1 MVDLTEKLYYSD
13 GHLSRFTARVTSC
26 EKEDGTWAVKL
37 DRSAFFPGGGGQEAD
52 EGVLSD
58 MKLLGLR
65 EEGEDIV
72 HLTPAPLEPGALV
85 EGRID
90 WPLRFSRMQ
99 GHSGEHILSGTVHRL
114 FGYDNVGFH
123 MGEEA
128 ITIDFSGEL
137 SREDLSRAELE
148 ANRAIW
154 RDVPVRTLLPT
165 PGELAAM
172 DYRSK
177 KELTGQVRIVE
188 IEGVDLCACCA
199 PHVSHSGEVGLLKI
213 IDSMRHRGGTRLTLL
228 CGEAALLDYE
238 ALHENNAAV
247 SAALSAN
254 VRGGGALP
262 ARLGQGIELR
272 HVSFGYEPGCEVLH
286 DITASFRPGECCA
299 VVGASGSGKS
309 TLLRLLMASHADYSG
324 EIRLGECELREIKSE
339 SLYDLVSVI
348 EQDVF
353 VFNASIRDNI
363 TMFSPFPEAEVERAI
378 ELSGLSALVAE
389 RGGDYLCGENG
400 SGLSGG
406 EGQRVS
412 IARSLLRPPRYC
424 WWTRPPPRSTPRRR
438 IRSRTPY
445 SPSGA

>member
-1 MVDLTEKLYYSD
+1 MTEKLYYSD

-26 EKEDGTWAVKL
+26 EKEDGAWAVKL

-247 SAALSAN
+247 SAALSAKRLETGGAIARVMADQEERRAELTKLKRELLQLKAAALRPTEGSICIFESDIDMITLRELVN
-254 VRGGGALP
+254 AGSELAGKVCAGFAGTDGDYKYIIGSRTVPLRARAKEINTAIDGRGGGSDAMIQGTSR
-262 ARLGQGIELR
+262 ARREEIER
-272 HVSFGYEPGCEVLH
+272 Y
-286 DITASFRPGECCA
+286 
-299 VVGASGSGKS
+299 
-309 TLLRLLMASHADYSG
+309 
-324 EIRLGECELREIKSE
+324 
-339 SLYDLVSVI
+339 
-348 EQDVF
+348 
-353 VFNASIRDNI
+353 FNA
-363 TMFSPFPEAEVERAI
+363 
-378 ELSGLSALVAE
+378 LK
-389 RGGDYLCGENG
+389 
-400 SGLSGG
+400 
-406 EGQRVS
+406 
-412 IARSLLRPPRYC
+412 
-424 WWTRPPPRSTPRRR
+424 
-438 IRSRTPY
+438 
-445 SPSGA
+445 

>member
-26 EKEDGTWAVKL
+26 EKEDGVWAVKL

-85 EGRID
+85 ECRID

-247 SAALSAN
+247 SAALSAKRLETGGAIARVMAEQEERRAEFTKLKRELLQLKAAALRPTEGSICIFESDIDMITLRELVN
-254 VRGGGALP
+254 AGSELAGKVCAGFAGTDGDYKYIIGSRTVPLRARTKEINAAIDGRGGGSDAMIQGTSR
-262 ARLGQGIELR
+262 ARREEIER
-272 HVSFGYEPGCEVLH
+272 Y
-286 DITASFRPGECCA
+286 
-299 VVGASGSGKS
+299 
-309 TLLRLLMASHADYSG
+309 
-324 EIRLGECELREIKSE
+324 
-339 SLYDLVSVI
+339 
-348 EQDVF
+348 
-353 VFNASIRDNI
+353 FNA
-363 TMFSPFPEAEVERAI
+363 
-378 ELSGLSALVAE
+378 LK
-389 RGGDYLCGENG
+389 
-400 SGLSGG
+400 
-406 EGQRVS
+406 
-412 IARSLLRPPRYC
+412 
-424 WWTRPPPRSTPRRR
+424 
-438 IRSRTPY
+438 
-445 SPSGA
+445 

>member
-1 MVDLTEKLYYSD
+1 MTEKLYYSD
-13 GHLSRFTARVTSC
+13 GHLCRFTARVTSC
-26 EKEDGTWAVKL
+26 EKEDGAWAVKL

-247 SAALSAN
+247 SAALSAKRLETGGAIARVMAEQEERRAELTKLKRELLQLKAAALRPTEGSICIFESDIDMITLRELVN
-254 VRGGGALP
+254 AGSELAGKVCAGFAGTDGDYKYIIGSRTVPLRASAKEINAAIDGRGGGSDAMIQGTSR
-262 ARLGQGIELR
+262 ARREDIER
-272 HVSFGYEPGCEVLH
+272 Y
-286 DITASFRPGECCA
+286 
-299 VVGASGSGKS
+299 
-309 TLLRLLMASHADYSG
+309 
-324 EIRLGECELREIKSE
+324 
-339 SLYDLVSVI
+339 
-348 EQDVF
+348 
-353 VFNASIRDNI
+353 FNA
-363 TMFSPFPEAEVERAI
+363 
-378 ELSGLSALVAE
+378 LK
-389 RGGDYLCGENG
+389 
-400 SGLSGG
+400 
-406 EGQRVS
+406 
-412 IARSLLRPPRYC
+412 
-424 WWTRPPPRSTPRRR
+424 
-438 IRSRTPY
+438 
-445 SPSGA
+445 

>member
-1 MVDLTEKLYYSD
+1 MTEKLYYSD

-37 DRSAFFPGGGGQEAD
+37 DRSAFFPGGGGQGAD

-247 SAALSAN
+247 SAALSAKRLETGGAIARVMAEQEERRAELTKLKRELLQLKAAALRPTEGSICIFESDIDMITLRELVN
-254 VRGGGALP
+254 AGSELAGKVCAGFAGTDGDYKYIIGSRTVPLRARAKEINAAIDGRGGGSDAMIQGTSR
-262 ARLGQGIELR
+262 ARREDIER
-272 HVSFGYEPGCEVLH
+272 Y
-286 DITASFRPGECCA
+286 
-299 VVGASGSGKS
+299 
-309 TLLRLLMASHADYSG
+309 
-324 EIRLGECELREIKSE
+324 
-339 SLYDLVSVI
+339 
-348 EQDVF
+348 
-353 VFNASIRDNI
+353 FNA
-363 TMFSPFPEAEVERAI
+363 
-378 ELSGLSALVAE
+378 LK
-389 RGGDYLCGENG
+389 
-400 SGLSGG
+400 
-406 EGQRVS
+406 
-412 IARSLLRPPRYC
+412 
-424 WWTRPPPRSTPRRR
+424 
-438 IRSRTPY
+438 
-445 SPSGA
+445 

>member
-26 EKEDGTWAVKL
+26 EKEDGAWAVKL
-37 DRSAFFPGGGGQEAD
+37 DRSAFFPGGGGQGAD

-177 KELTGQVRIVE
+177 KELTGQVRIVK

-247 SAALSAN
+247 SAALSAKRLETGGAIARVMAEQEERRAELTKLKRELLQLKAAALRPTEGSICIFESDIDMITLRELVN
-254 VRGGGALP
+254 AGSELAGKVCAGFAGTDGDYKYIIGSRTVPLRARAKEINAAIDGRGGGSDAMIQGTSR
-262 ARLGQGIELR
+262 ARREDIER
-272 HVSFGYEPGCEVLH
+272 Y
-286 DITASFRPGECCA
+286 
-299 VVGASGSGKS
+299 
-309 TLLRLLMASHADYSG
+309 
-324 EIRLGECELREIKSE
+324 
-339 SLYDLVSVI
+339 
-348 EQDVF
+348 
-353 VFNASIRDNI
+353 FNA
-363 TMFSPFPEAEVERAI
+363 
-378 ELSGLSALVAE
+378 LK
-389 RGGDYLCGENG
+389 
-400 SGLSGG
+400 
-406 EGQRVS
+406 
-412 IARSLLRPPRYC
+412 
-424 WWTRPPPRSTPRRR
+424 
-438 IRSRTPY
+438 
-445 SPSGA
+445 

>member
-1 MVDLTEKLYYSD
+1 MTEKLYYSD

-26 EKEDGTWAVKL
+26 EKEDGVWAVKL

-154 RDVPVRTLLPT
+154 RDVPVRTLLST

-247 SAALSAN
+247 SAALSAKRLETGGAIARVMAEQEERRAELTKLKRELLQLKAAALRPTEGSICIFESDIDMITLRELVN
-254 VRGGGALP
+254 AGSELAGQVCAGFAGTDGDYKYIIGSRTVPLRDRAKEINAAIDGRGGGSDAMIQGTSR
-262 ARLGQGIELR
+262 ARREDIER
-272 HVSFGYEPGCEVLH
+272 Y
-286 DITASFRPGECCA
+286 
-299 VVGASGSGKS
+299 
-309 TLLRLLMASHADYSG
+309 
-324 EIRLGECELREIKSE
+324 
-339 SLYDLVSVI
+339 
-348 EQDVF
+348 
-353 VFNASIRDNI
+353 FNA
-363 TMFSPFPEAEVERAI
+363 
-378 ELSGLSALVAE
+378 LK
-389 RGGDYLCGENG
+389 
-400 SGLSGG
+400 
-406 EGQRVS
+406 
-412 IARSLLRPPRYC
+412 
-424 WWTRPPPRSTPRRR
+424 
-438 IRSRTPY
+438 
-445 SPSGA
+445 

>member
-247 SAALSAN
+247 SAALSAKRLETGGAIARVMAEQEERRAELTKLKRELLQLKAAALRPTEGSICIFESDIDMITLRELVN
-254 VRGGGALP
+254 AGSELAGKVCAGFAGTDGDYKYIIGSRSVPLRARAKEINAAIDGRGGGSDAMIQGTSR
-262 ARLGQGIELR
+262 ARREDIER
-272 HVSFGYEPGCEVLH
+272 Y
-286 DITASFRPGECCA
+286 
-299 VVGASGSGKS
+299 
-309 TLLRLLMASHADYSG
+309 
-324 EIRLGECELREIKSE
+324 
-339 SLYDLVSVI
+339 
-348 EQDVF
+348 
-353 VFNASIRDNI
+353 FNA
-363 TMFSPFPEAEVERAI
+363 
-378 ELSGLSALVAE
+378 LK
-389 RGGDYLCGENG
+389 
-400 SGLSGG
+400 
-406 EGQRVS
+406 
-412 IARSLLRPPRYC
+412 
-424 WWTRPPPRSTPRRR
+424 
-438 IRSRTPY
+438 
-445 SPSGA
+445 

>member
-1 MVDLTEKLYYSD
+1 MTEKLYYSD

-247 SAALSAN
+247 SAALSAKRLETGGAIARVMAEQEERRAELTKFKRELLQLKAAALRPTEGSICIFESDIDMITLRELVN
-254 VRGGGALP
+254 AGSELAGKVCAGFAGTDGDYKYIIGSRTVPLRASAKEINAAIDGRGGGSDAMIQGTSR
-262 ARLGQGIELR
+262 ARREDIER
-272 HVSFGYEPGCEVLH
+272 Y
-286 DITASFRPGECCA
+286 
-299 VVGASGSGKS
+299 
-309 TLLRLLMASHADYSG
+309 
-324 EIRLGECELREIKSE
+324 
-339 SLYDLVSVI
+339 
-348 EQDVF
+348 
-353 VFNASIRDNI
+353 FNA
-363 TMFSPFPEAEVERAI
+363 
-378 ELSGLSALVAE
+378 LK
-389 RGGDYLCGENG
+389 
-400 SGLSGG
+400 
-406 EGQRVS
+406 
-412 IARSLLRPPRYC
+412 
-424 WWTRPPPRSTPRRR
+424 
-438 IRSRTPY
+438 
-445 SPSGA
+445 

>member
-1 MVDLTEKLYYSD
+1 MTEKLYYSD

-26 EKEDGTWAVKL
+26 EKEDGVWAVKL

-58 MKLLGLR
+58 MKLVGLR

-154 RDVPVRTLLPT
+154 RDVPVRTLLST

-247 SAALSAN
+247 SAALSAKRLETGGAIARVMAEQEERRAELTKLKRELLQLKAAALRPTEGSICIFESDIDMITLRELVN
-254 VRGGGALP
+254 AGSELAGQVCAGFAGTDGDYKYIIGSRTVPLRARAKEINAAIDGRGGGSDAMIQGTSR
-262 ARLGQGIELR
+262 ARREDIER
-272 HVSFGYEPGCEVLH
+272 Y
-286 DITASFRPGECCA
+286 
-299 VVGASGSGKS
+299 
-309 TLLRLLMASHADYSG
+309 
-324 EIRLGECELREIKSE
+324 
-339 SLYDLVSVI
+339 
-348 EQDVF
+348 
-353 VFNASIRDNI
+353 FNA
-363 TMFSPFPEAEVERAI
+363 
-378 ELSGLSALVAE
+378 LK
-389 RGGDYLCGENG
+389 
-400 SGLSGG
+400 
-406 EGQRVS
+406 
-412 IARSLLRPPRYC
+412 
-424 WWTRPPPRSTPRRR
+424 
-438 IRSRTPY
+438 
-445 SPSGA
+445 

>member
-1 MVDLTEKLYYSD
+1 MTEKLYYSD

-26 EKEDGTWAVKL
+26 EKEDGAWAVKL

-72 HLTPAPLEPGALV
+72 HITPAPLEPGALV

-247 SAALSAN
+247 TAALSAKRLETGGAIARVMAEQEERRAELTKLKRELLQLKAAALRPTEGSICIFESDIDMITLRELVN
-254 VRGGGALP
+254 AGSELAGKVCAGFAGTDGDYKYIIGSRTVPLRARAKEINAAIDGRGGGSDAMIQGTSR
-262 ARLGQGIELR
+262 ARREDIER
-272 HVSFGYEPGCEVLH
+272 Y
-286 DITASFRPGECCA
+286 
-299 VVGASGSGKS
+299 
-309 TLLRLLMASHADYSG
+309 
-324 EIRLGECELREIKSE
+324 
-339 SLYDLVSVI
+339 
-348 EQDVF
+348 
-353 VFNASIRDNI
+353 FNA
-363 TMFSPFPEAEVERAI
+363 
-378 ELSGLSALVAE
+378 LK
-389 RGGDYLCGENG
+389 
-400 SGLSGG
+400 
-406 EGQRVS
+406 
-412 IARSLLRPPRYC
+412 
-424 WWTRPPPRSTPRRR
+424 
-438 IRSRTPY
+438 
-445 SPSGA
+445 

>member
-1 MVDLTEKLYYSD
+1 MTEKLYYSD

-247 SAALSAN
+247 SAALSAKRLETGGAIARVMAEQEERRAEFTKLKRELLQLKAAALRPTEGSICIFESDIDMITLRELVN
-254 VRGGGALP
+254 AGSELAGKVCAGFAGTDGDYKYIIGSRTVPLRASAKEINAAIDGRGGGSDAMIQGTSR
-262 ARLGQGIELR
+262 ARREDIER
-272 HVSFGYEPGCEVLH
+272 Y
-286 DITASFRPGECCA
+286 
-299 VVGASGSGKS
+299 
-309 TLLRLLMASHADYSG
+309 
-324 EIRLGECELREIKSE
+324 
-339 SLYDLVSVI
+339 
-348 EQDVF
+348 
-353 VFNASIRDNI
+353 FNA
-363 TMFSPFPEAEVERAI
+363 
-378 ELSGLSALVAE
+378 LK
-389 RGGDYLCGENG
+389 
-400 SGLSGG
+400 
-406 EGQRVS
+406 
-412 IARSLLRPPRYC
+412 
-424 WWTRPPPRSTPRRR
+424 
-438 IRSRTPY
+438 
-445 SPSGA
+445 

>member
-1 MVDLTEKLYYSD
+1 MTEKLYYSD

-247 SAALSAN
+247 SAALSAKRLETGGAIARVMAEQEERRAEHTKLKRELLQLKAAALRPTEGSICIFESDIDMITLRELVN
-254 VRGGGALP
+254 AGSELAGKVCAGFAGTDGDYKYIIGSRTVPLRASAKEINAAIDGRGGGSDAMIQGTSR
-262 ARLGQGIELR
+262 ARREDIER
-272 HVSFGYEPGCEVLH
+272 Y
-286 DITASFRPGECCA
+286 
-299 VVGASGSGKS
+299 
-309 TLLRLLMASHADYSG
+309 
-324 EIRLGECELREIKSE
+324 
-339 SLYDLVSVI
+339 
-348 EQDVF
+348 
-353 VFNASIRDNI
+353 FNA
-363 TMFSPFPEAEVERAI
+363 
-378 ELSGLSALVAE
+378 LK
-389 RGGDYLCGENG
+389 
-400 SGLSGG
+400 
-406 EGQRVS
+406 
-412 IARSLLRPPRYC
+412 
-424 WWTRPPPRSTPRRR
+424 
-438 IRSRTPY
+438 
-445 SPSGA
+445 

>member
-26 EKEDGTWAVKL
+26 EKEDGVWAVKL

-247 SAALSAN
+247 TAALSAKRLETGGAIARVMAEQEERRAELTKLKRELLQLKAAALRPTEGSICIFESDIDMITLRELVN
-254 VRGGGALP
+254 AGSELAGKVCAGFAGTDGDYKYIIGSRTVPLRARAKEINAAIDGRGGGSDAMIQGTSR
-262 ARLGQGIELR
+262 ARREDIER
-272 HVSFGYEPGCEVLH
+272 Y
-286 DITASFRPGECCA
+286 
-299 VVGASGSGKS
+299 
-309 TLLRLLMASHADYSG
+309 
-324 EIRLGECELREIKSE
+324 
-339 SLYDLVSVI
+339 
-348 EQDVF
+348 
-353 VFNASIRDNI
+353 FNA
-363 TMFSPFPEAEVERAI
+363 
-378 ELSGLSALVAE
+378 LK
-389 RGGDYLCGENG
+389 
-400 SGLSGG
+400 
-406 EGQRVS
+406 
-412 IARSLLRPPRYC
+412 
-424 WWTRPPPRSTPRRR
+424 
-438 IRSRTPY
+438 
-445 SPSGA
+445 

>member
-1 MVDLTEKLYYSD
+1 MTEKLYYSD

-26 EKEDGTWAVKL
+26 EKEDGVWAVKL

-247 SAALSAN
+247 SAALSAKRLETGGAIARVMAEQEERRAEFTKLKRELLQLKAAALRPTEGSICIFESDIDMITLRELVN
-254 VRGGGALP
+254 AGSELAGKVCAGFAGMDGDYKYIIGSRTVPLRARAKEINAAIDGRGGGSDAMIQGTSR
-262 ARLGQGIELR
+262 ARREDIER
-272 HVSFGYEPGCEVLH
+272 Y
-286 DITASFRPGECCA
+286 
-299 VVGASGSGKS
+299 
-309 TLLRLLMASHADYSG
+309 
-324 EIRLGECELREIKSE
+324 
-339 SLYDLVSVI
+339 
-348 EQDVF
+348 
-353 VFNASIRDNI
+353 FNA
-363 TMFSPFPEAEVERAI
+363 
-378 ELSGLSALVAE
+378 LK
-389 RGGDYLCGENG
+389 
-400 SGLSGG
+400 
-406 EGQRVS
+406 
-412 IARSLLRPPRYC
+412 
-424 WWTRPPPRSTPRRR
+424 
-438 IRSRTPY
+438 
-445 SPSGA
+445 

>member
-247 SAALSAN
+247 SAALSAKRLETGGAIARVMAEQEERRAEFTKLKRELLQLKAAALRPTEGSICIFESDIDMITLRELVN
-254 VRGGGALP
+254 AGSELAGKVCAGFAGTDGDYKYIIGSRTVPLRASAKEINAAIDGRGGGSDAMIQGTSR
-262 ARLGQGIELR
+262 ARREDIER
-272 HVSFGYEPGCEVLH
+272 Y
-286 DITASFRPGECCA
+286 
-299 VVGASGSGKS
+299 
-309 TLLRLLMASHADYSG
+309 
-324 EIRLGECELREIKSE
+324 
-339 SLYDLVSVI
+339 
-348 EQDVF
+348 
-353 VFNASIRDNI
+353 FNA
-363 TMFSPFPEAEVERAI
+363 
-378 ELSGLSALVAE
+378 LK
-389 RGGDYLCGENG
+389 
-400 SGLSGG
+400 
-406 EGQRVS
+406 
-412 IARSLLRPPRYC
+412 
-424 WWTRPPPRSTPRRR
+424 
-438 IRSRTPY
+438 
-445 SPSGA
+445 

>member
-26 EKEDGTWAVKL
+26 EKEDGAWAVKL

-58 MKLLGLR
+58 MKLLRLR

-85 EGRID
+85 EGKID

-247 SAALSAN
+247 SAALSAKRLETGGAIARVMAEQEERRAELTKLKRELLQLKAAALRPTEGSICIFESDIDMITLRELVN
-254 VRGGGALP
+254 AGSELAGKVCAGFAGTDGDYKYIIGSRTVPLRARAKEINAAIDGRGGGSDAMIQGTSR
-262 ARLGQGIELR
+262 ARREDIER
-272 HVSFGYEPGCEVLH
+272 Y
-286 DITASFRPGECCA
+286 
-299 VVGASGSGKS
+299 
-309 TLLRLLMASHADYSG
+309 
-324 EIRLGECELREIKSE
+324 
-339 SLYDLVSVI
+339 
-348 EQDVF
+348 
-353 VFNASIRDNI
+353 FNA
-363 TMFSPFPEAEVERAI
+363 
-378 ELSGLSALVAE
+378 LK
-389 RGGDYLCGENG
+389 
-400 SGLSGG
+400 
-406 EGQRVS
+406 
-412 IARSLLRPPRYC
+412 
-424 WWTRPPPRSTPRRR
+424 
-438 IRSRTPY
+438 
-445 SPSGA
+445 

>member
-37 DRSAFFPGGGGQEAD
+37 DRSAFFPCGGGQEAD

-247 SAALSAN
+247 SAALSAKRLETGGAIARVMAEQEERRAEFTKLKRELLQLKAAALRPTEGSICIFESDIDMITLRELVN
-254 VRGGGALP
+254 AGSELAGKVCAGFAGTDGDYKYIIGSRTVPLRARAKEINAAIDGRGGGSDAMIQGTSR
-262 ARLGQGIELR
+262 ARREDIER
-272 HVSFGYEPGCEVLH
+272 Y
-286 DITASFRPGECCA
+286 
-299 VVGASGSGKS
+299 
-309 TLLRLLMASHADYSG
+309 
-324 EIRLGECELREIKSE
+324 
-339 SLYDLVSVI
+339 
-348 EQDVF
+348 
-353 VFNASIRDNI
+353 FNA
-363 TMFSPFPEAEVERAI
+363 
-378 ELSGLSALVAE
+378 LK
-389 RGGDYLCGENG
+389 
-400 SGLSGG
+400 
-406 EGQRVS
+406 
-412 IARSLLRPPRYC
+412 
-424 WWTRPPPRSTPRRR
+424 
-438 IRSRTPY
+438 
-445 SPSGA
+445 

>member
-26 EKEDGTWAVKL
+26 EKEDGVWAVKL

-154 RDVPVRTLLPT
+154 RDVPVRTLLST

-247 SAALSAN
+247 SAALSAKRLETGGAIARVMAEQEERRAELTKLKRELLQLKAAALRPTEGSICIFESDIDMITLRELVN
-254 VRGGGALP
+254 AGSELAGKVCAGFAGTDGDYKYIIGSRTVPLRASAKEINAAIDGRGGGSDAMIQGTSR
-262 ARLGQGIELR
+262 ARREDIER
-272 HVSFGYEPGCEVLH
+272 Y
-286 DITASFRPGECCA
+286 
-299 VVGASGSGKS
+299 
-309 TLLRLLMASHADYSG
+309 
-324 EIRLGECELREIKSE
+324 
-339 SLYDLVSVI
+339 
-348 EQDVF
+348 
-353 VFNASIRDNI
+353 FNA
-363 TMFSPFPEAEVERAI
+363 
-378 ELSGLSALVAE
+378 LK
-389 RGGDYLCGENG
+389 
-400 SGLSGG
+400 
-406 EGQRVS
+406 
-412 IARSLLRPPRYC
+412 
-424 WWTRPPPRSTPRRR
+424 
-438 IRSRTPY
+438 
-445 SPSGA
+445 

>member
-72 HLTPAPLEPGALV
+72 HLTPAPLESGALV

-247 SAALSAN
+247 SAALSAKRLETGGAIARVMAEQEERRAELTKLKRELLQLKAAALRPTEGSICIFESDIDMITLRELVN
-254 VRGGGALP
+254 AGSELAGKVCAGFAGTDGDYKYIIGSRSVPLRARAKEINAAIDGRGGGSDAMIQGTSR
-262 ARLGQGIELR
+262 ARREDIER
-272 HVSFGYEPGCEVLH
+272 Y
-286 DITASFRPGECCA
+286 
-299 VVGASGSGKS
+299 
-309 TLLRLLMASHADYSG
+309 
-324 EIRLGECELREIKSE
+324 
-339 SLYDLVSVI
+339 
-348 EQDVF
+348 
-353 VFNASIRDNI
+353 FNA
-363 TMFSPFPEAEVERAI
+363 
-378 ELSGLSALVAE
+378 LK
-389 RGGDYLCGENG
+389 
-400 SGLSGG
+400 
-406 EGQRVS
+406 
-412 IARSLLRPPRYC
+412 
-424 WWTRPPPRSTPRRR
+424 
-438 IRSRTPY
+438 
-445 SPSGA
+445 

>member
-247 SAALSAN
+247 SAALSAKRLETGGAIARVMAEQEERRAEFTKLKRELLQLKAAALRPTEGSICIFESDIDMITLRELVN
-254 VRGGGALP
+254 AGSELAGKVCAGFAGTDGDYKYIIGSSSVPLRARAKEINAAIDGRGGGSDAMIQGTSR
-262 ARLGQGIELR
+262 ARREEIER
-272 HVSFGYEPGCEVLH
+272 Y
-286 DITASFRPGECCA
+286 
-299 VVGASGSGKS
+299 
-309 TLLRLLMASHADYSG
+309 
-324 EIRLGECELREIKSE
+324 
-339 SLYDLVSVI
+339 
-348 EQDVF
+348 
-353 VFNASIRDNI
+353 FNA
-363 TMFSPFPEAEVERAI
+363 
-378 ELSGLSALVAE
+378 LK
-389 RGGDYLCGENG
+389 
-400 SGLSGG
+400 
-406 EGQRVS
+406 
-412 IARSLLRPPRYC
+412 
-424 WWTRPPPRSTPRRR
+424 
-438 IRSRTPY
+438 
-445 SPSGA
+445 

>member
-1 MVDLTEKLYYSD
+1 MTEKLYYSD

-137 SREDLSRAELE
+137 SREDLSRAEQE

-247 SAALSAN
+247 SAALSAKRLETGGAIARVMAEQEERRAELTKLKRELLQLKAAALRPTEGSICIFESDIDMITLRELVN
-254 VRGGGALP
+254 AGSELAGKICAGFAGTDGDYKYIIGSRTVPLRARAKEINAAIDGRGGGSDAMIQGTSR
-262 ARLGQGIELR
+262 ARREDIER
-272 HVSFGYEPGCEVLH
+272 Y
-286 DITASFRPGECCA
+286 
-299 VVGASGSGKS
+299 
-309 TLLRLLMASHADYSG
+309 
-324 EIRLGECELREIKSE
+324 
-339 SLYDLVSVI
+339 
-348 EQDVF
+348 
-353 VFNASIRDNI
+353 FNA
-363 TMFSPFPEAEVERAI
+363 
-378 ELSGLSALVAE
+378 LK
-389 RGGDYLCGENG
+389 
-400 SGLSGG
+400 
-406 EGQRVS
+406 
-412 IARSLLRPPRYC
+412 
-424 WWTRPPPRSTPRRR
+424 
-438 IRSRTPY
+438 
-445 SPSGA
+445 

>member
-1 MVDLTEKLYYSD
+1 MTEKLYYSD

-72 HLTPAPLEPGALV
+72 HITPAPLEPGALV

-247 SAALSAN
+247 SAALSAKRLETGGAIARVMAEQEERRAEFTKLKRELLQLKAAALRPTEGSICIFESDIDMITLRELVN
-254 VRGGGALP
+254 AGSELAGKVCAGFAGTDGDYKYIIGSRTVPLRARAKEINAAIDGRGGGSDAMIQGTSR
-262 ARLGQGIELR
+262 ARREDIER
-272 HVSFGYEPGCEVLH
+272 Y
-286 DITASFRPGECCA
+286 
-299 VVGASGSGKS
+299 
-309 TLLRLLMASHADYSG
+309 
-324 EIRLGECELREIKSE
+324 
-339 SLYDLVSVI
+339 
-348 EQDVF
+348 
-353 VFNASIRDNI
+353 FNA
-363 TMFSPFPEAEVERAI
+363 
-378 ELSGLSALVAE
+378 LK
-389 RGGDYLCGENG
+389 
-400 SGLSGG
+400 
-406 EGQRVS
+406 
-412 IARSLLRPPRYC
+412 
-424 WWTRPPPRSTPRRR
+424 
-438 IRSRTPY
+438 
-445 SPSGA
+445 

>member
-1 MVDLTEKLYYSD
+1 MTEKLYYSD

-26 EKEDGTWAVKL
+26 EKEDGAWAVKL

-58 MKLLGLR
+58 MKLLRLR

-247 SAALSAN
+247 SAALSAKRLETGGAIARVMAEQEERRAELTKLKRELLQLKAAALRPTEGSICIFESDIDMITLRELVN
-254 VRGGGALP
+254 AGSELAGKVCAGFAGTDGDYKYIIGSRTVPLRARAKEINAAIDGRGGGSDAMIQGTSR
-262 ARLGQGIELR
+262 ARREDIER
-272 HVSFGYEPGCEVLH
+272 Y
-286 DITASFRPGECCA
+286 
-299 VVGASGSGKS
+299 
-309 TLLRLLMASHADYSG
+309 
-324 EIRLGECELREIKSE
+324 
-339 SLYDLVSVI
+339 
-348 EQDVF
+348 
-353 VFNASIRDNI
+353 FNA
-363 TMFSPFPEAEVERAI
+363 
-378 ELSGLSALVAE
+378 LK
-389 RGGDYLCGENG
+389 
-400 SGLSGG
+400 
-406 EGQRVS
+406 
-412 IARSLLRPPRYC
+412 
-424 WWTRPPPRSTPRRR
+424 
-438 IRSRTPY
+438 
-445 SPSGA
+445 

>member
-26 EKEDGTWAVKL
+26 EKEDGAWAVKL

-154 RDVPVRTLLPT
+154 RDVPVRTLLST

-247 SAALSAN
+247 SAALSAKRLETGGAIARVMAEQEERRAELTKLKRELLQLKAAALRPTEGSICIFESDIDMITLRELVN
-254 VRGGGALP
+254 AGSELAGKVCAGFAGTDGDYKYIIGSRTVPLRARAKEINAAIDGRGGGSDAMIQGTSR
-262 ARLGQGIELR
+262 ARREDIER
-272 HVSFGYEPGCEVLH
+272 Y
-286 DITASFRPGECCA
+286 
-299 VVGASGSGKS
+299 
-309 TLLRLLMASHADYSG
+309 
-324 EIRLGECELREIKSE
+324 
-339 SLYDLVSVI
+339 
-348 EQDVF
+348 
-353 VFNASIRDNI
+353 FNA
-363 TMFSPFPEAEVERAI
+363 
-378 ELSGLSALVAE
+378 LK
-389 RGGDYLCGENG
+389 
-400 SGLSGG
+400 
-406 EGQRVS
+406 
-412 IARSLLRPPRYC
+412 
-424 WWTRPPPRSTPRRR
+424 
-438 IRSRTPY
+438 
-445 SPSGA
+445 

>member
-247 SAALSAN
+247 SAALSAKRLETGGAIARVMAEQEERRAELTKLKRELLQLKAAALRPTEGSICIFECDIDMITLRELVN
-254 VRGGGALP
+254 AGSELAGKVCAGFAGTDGDYKYIIGSRTVPLRARAKEINAAIDGRGGGSDAMIQGTSR
-262 ARLGQGIELR
+262 ARREDIER
-272 HVSFGYEPGCEVLH
+272 Y
-286 DITASFRPGECCA
+286 
-299 VVGASGSGKS
+299 
-309 TLLRLLMASHADYSG
+309 
-324 EIRLGECELREIKSE
+324 
-339 SLYDLVSVI
+339 
-348 EQDVF
+348 
-353 VFNASIRDNI
+353 FNA
-363 TMFSPFPEAEVERAI
+363 
-378 ELSGLSALVAE
+378 LK
-389 RGGDYLCGENG
+389 
-400 SGLSGG
+400 
-406 EGQRVS
+406 
-412 IARSLLRPPRYC
+412 
-424 WWTRPPPRSTPRRR
+424 
-438 IRSRTPY
+438 
-445 SPSGA
+445 

>member
-26 EKEDGTWAVKL
+26 EKEDGVWAVKL

-247 SAALSAN
+247 SAALSAKRLETGGAIARVMAEQEERRAELTKLKRELLQLKAAALRPTEGSICIFECDIDMITLRELVN
-254 VRGGGALP
+254 AGSELAGKVCAGFAGTDGDYKYIIGSHTVPLRARAKEINAAIDGRGGGSDAMIQGTSR
-262 ARLGQGIELR
+262 ARREDIER
-272 HVSFGYEPGCEVLH
+272 Y
-286 DITASFRPGECCA
+286 
-299 VVGASGSGKS
+299 
-309 TLLRLLMASHADYSG
+309 
-324 EIRLGECELREIKSE
+324 
-339 SLYDLVSVI
+339 
-348 EQDVF
+348 
-353 VFNASIRDNI
+353 FNA
-363 TMFSPFPEAEVERAI
+363 
-378 ELSGLSALVAE
+378 LK
-389 RGGDYLCGENG
+389 
-400 SGLSGG
+400 
-406 EGQRVS
+406 
-412 IARSLLRPPRYC
+412 
-424 WWTRPPPRSTPRRR
+424 
-438 IRSRTPY
+438 
-445 SPSGA
+445 

>member
-1 MVDLTEKLYYSD
+1 MTEKLYYSD

-26 EKEDGTWAVKL
+26 EKEDGAWAVKL

-247 SAALSAN
+247 SAALSAKRLETGGAIARVMAEQEERRAELTKLKRELLQLKAAALRPTEGSICIFESDIDMITLRELVN
-254 VRGGGALP
+254 AGSELAGKVCAGFAGTDGDYKYIIGSRTVPLRARAKEINAAIDGRGGGSDAMIQGTSR
-262 ARLGQGIELR
+262 ARREDIER
-272 HVSFGYEPGCEVLH
+272 Y
-286 DITASFRPGECCA
+286 
-299 VVGASGSGKS
+299 
-309 TLLRLLMASHADYSG
+309 
-324 EIRLGECELREIKSE
+324 
-339 SLYDLVSVI
+339 
-348 EQDVF
+348 
-353 VFNASIRDNI
+353 FNA
-363 TMFSPFPEAEVERAI
+363 
-378 ELSGLSALVAE
+378 LK
-389 RGGDYLCGENG
+389 
-400 SGLSGG
+400 
-406 EGQRVS
+406 
-412 IARSLLRPPRYC
+412 
-424 WWTRPPPRSTPRRR
+424 
-438 IRSRTPY
+438 
-445 SPSGA
+445 

>member
-247 SAALSAN
+247 SAALSAKRLESGGAIARVMAEQEERRAELTKLKRELLQLKAAALRPTEGSICIFESDIDMITLRELVN
-254 VRGGGALP
+254 AGSELAGKVCAGFAGTDGDYKYIIGSRTVPLRARAKEINAAIDGRGGGSDAMIQGTSR
-262 ARLGQGIELR
+262 ARREDIER
-272 HVSFGYEPGCEVLH
+272 Y
-286 DITASFRPGECCA
+286 
-299 VVGASGSGKS
+299 
-309 TLLRLLMASHADYSG
+309 
-324 EIRLGECELREIKSE
+324 
-339 SLYDLVSVI
+339 
-348 EQDVF
+348 
-353 VFNASIRDNI
+353 FNA
-363 TMFSPFPEAEVERAI
+363 
-378 ELSGLSALVAE
+378 LK
-389 RGGDYLCGENG
+389 
-400 SGLSGG
+400 
-406 EGQRVS
+406 
-412 IARSLLRPPRYC
+412 
-424 WWTRPPPRSTPRRR
+424 
-438 IRSRTPY
+438 
-445 SPSGA
+445 

>member
-26 EKEDGTWAVKL
+26 EKEDGVWAVKL
-37 DRSAFFPGGGGQEAD
+37 DRSAFFPGGGGQEAA

-213 IDSMRHRGGTRLTLL
+213 IDSMRHRGGTRMTLL

-247 SAALSAN
+247 SAALSAKRLETGGAIARVMAEQEERRAELTKLKRELLQLKAAALRPTEGSICIFESDIDMITLRELVN
-254 VRGGGALP
+254 AGSELAGKVCAGFAGTDGDYKYIIGSRTVPLRARAKEINAAIDGRGGGSDAMIQGTSR
-262 ARLGQGIELR
+262 ARREDIER
-272 HVSFGYEPGCEVLH
+272 Y
-286 DITASFRPGECCA
+286 
-299 VVGASGSGKS
+299 
-309 TLLRLLMASHADYSG
+309 
-324 EIRLGECELREIKSE
+324 
-339 SLYDLVSVI
+339 
-348 EQDVF
+348 
-353 VFNASIRDNI
+353 FNA
-363 TMFSPFPEAEVERAI
+363 
-378 ELSGLSALVAE
+378 LK
-389 RGGDYLCGENG
+389 
-400 SGLSGG
+400 
-406 EGQRVS
+406 
-412 IARSLLRPPRYC
+412 
-424 WWTRPPPRSTPRRR
+424 
-438 IRSRTPY
+438 
-445 SPSGA
+445 

>member
-26 EKEDGTWAVKL
+26 EKEDGAWAVKL

-199 PHVSHSGEVGLLKI
+199 PHVSHTGEVGLLKI

-247 SAALSAN
+247 SAALSAKRLETGGAIARVMAEQEERRAELTKLKRELLQLKAAALRPTEGSICIFESDIDMITLRELVN
-254 VRGGGALP
+254 AGSELAGKVCAGFAGTDGDYKYIIGSRTVPLRARAKEINAAIDGRGGGSDAMIQGTSR
-262 ARLGQGIELR
+262 ARREDIER
-272 HVSFGYEPGCEVLH
+272 Y
-286 DITASFRPGECCA
+286 
-299 VVGASGSGKS
+299 
-309 TLLRLLMASHADYSG
+309 
-324 EIRLGECELREIKSE
+324 
-339 SLYDLVSVI
+339 
-348 EQDVF
+348 
-353 VFNASIRDNI
+353 FNA
-363 TMFSPFPEAEVERAI
+363 
-378 ELSGLSALVAE
+378 LK
-389 RGGDYLCGENG
+389 
-400 SGLSGG
+400 
-406 EGQRVS
+406 
-412 IARSLLRPPRYC
+412 
-424 WWTRPPPRSTPRRR
+424 
-438 IRSRTPY
+438 
-445 SPSGA
+445 

>member
-1 MVDLTEKLYYSD
+1 MTEKLYYSD

-26 EKEDGTWAVKL
+26 EKEDGAWAVKL

-177 KELTGQVRIVE
+177 KELTGQVRMVE

-247 SAALSAN
+247 SAALSAKRLETGGAIARVMAEQEERRAELTKLKRELLQLKAAALRPTEGSICIFESDIDMITLRELVN
-254 VRGGGALP
+254 AGSELAGKVCAGFAGTDGDYKYIIGSRTVPLRARAKEINAAIDGRGGGSDAMIQGTSR
-262 ARLGQGIELR
+262 ARREDIER
-272 HVSFGYEPGCEVLH
+272 Y
-286 DITASFRPGECCA
+286 
-299 VVGASGSGKS
+299 
-309 TLLRLLMASHADYSG
+309 
-324 EIRLGECELREIKSE
+324 
-339 SLYDLVSVI
+339 
-348 EQDVF
+348 
-353 VFNASIRDNI
+353 FNA
-363 TMFSPFPEAEVERAI
+363 
-378 ELSGLSALVAE
+378 LK
-389 RGGDYLCGENG
+389 
-400 SGLSGG
+400 
-406 EGQRVS
+406 
-412 IARSLLRPPRYC
+412 
-424 WWTRPPPRSTPRRR
+424 
-438 IRSRTPY
+438 
-445 SPSGA
+445 

>member
-1 MVDLTEKLYYSD
+1 MTEKLYYSD

-26 EKEDGTWAVKL
+26 EKEDGAWAVKL

-165 PGELAAM
+165 PGERAAM

-247 SAALSAN
+247 SAALSAKRLETGGAIARVMAEQEERRAELTKLKRELLQLKAAALRPTEGSICIFESDIDMITLRELVN
-254 VRGGGALP
+254 AGSELAGKVCAGFAGTDGDYKYIIGSRSVPLRARAKEINAAIDGRGGGSDAMIQGTSR
-262 ARLGQGIELR
+262 ARREDIER
-272 HVSFGYEPGCEVLH
+272 Y
-286 DITASFRPGECCA
+286 
-299 VVGASGSGKS
+299 
-309 TLLRLLMASHADYSG
+309 
-324 EIRLGECELREIKSE
+324 
-339 SLYDLVSVI
+339 
-348 EQDVF
+348 
-353 VFNASIRDNI
+353 FNA
-363 TMFSPFPEAEVERAI
+363 
-378 ELSGLSALVAE
+378 LK
-389 RGGDYLCGENG
+389 
-400 SGLSGG
+400 
-406 EGQRVS
+406 
-412 IARSLLRPPRYC
+412 
-424 WWTRPPPRSTPRRR
+424 
-438 IRSRTPY
+438 
-445 SPSGA
+445 

>member
-26 EKEDGTWAVKL
+26 EKEDGVWAVKL

-213 IDSMRHRGGTRLTLL
+213 IDSMRHRGGTRMTLL

-247 SAALSAN
+247 SAALSAKRLETGGAIARVMAEQEERRAELTKLKRELLQLKAAALRPTEGSICIFESDIDMITLRELVN
-254 VRGGGALP
+254 AGSELAGKVCAGFAGTDGDYKYIIGSRTVPLRARTKKINAAIDGRGGGSDAMIQGTSR
-262 ARLGQGIELR
+262 ARREDIER
-272 HVSFGYEPGCEVLH
+272 Y
-286 DITASFRPGECCA
+286 
-299 VVGASGSGKS
+299 
-309 TLLRLLMASHADYSG
+309 
-324 EIRLGECELREIKSE
+324 
-339 SLYDLVSVI
+339 
-348 EQDVF
+348 
-353 VFNASIRDNI
+353 FNA
-363 TMFSPFPEAEVERAI
+363 
-378 ELSGLSALVAE
+378 LK
-389 RGGDYLCGENG
+389 
-400 SGLSGG
+400 
-406 EGQRVS
+406 
-412 IARSLLRPPRYC
+412 
-424 WWTRPPPRSTPRRR
+424 
-438 IRSRTPY
+438 
-445 SPSGA
+445 

>member
-26 EKEDGTWAVKL
+26 EKENGAWAVKL

-137 SREDLSRAELE
+137 SPEDLSRAELE

-247 SAALSAN
+247 SAALSAKRLETGGAIARVMAEQEERRAELTKLKRELLQLKAAALRPTEGSICIFESDIDMITLRELVN
-254 VRGGGALP
+254 AGSELAGKVCAGFAGTDGDYKYIIGSRTVPLRARAKEINAAIDGRGGGSDAMIQGTSR
-262 ARLGQGIELR
+262 ARREDIER
-272 HVSFGYEPGCEVLH
+272 Y
-286 DITASFRPGECCA
+286 
-299 VVGASGSGKS
+299 
-309 TLLRLLMASHADYSG
+309 
-324 EIRLGECELREIKSE
+324 
-339 SLYDLVSVI
+339 
-348 EQDVF
+348 
-353 VFNASIRDNI
+353 FNA
-363 TMFSPFPEAEVERAI
+363 
-378 ELSGLSALVAE
+378 LK
-389 RGGDYLCGENG
+389 
-400 SGLSGG
+400 
-406 EGQRVS
+406 
-412 IARSLLRPPRYC
+412 
-424 WWTRPPPRSTPRRR
+424 
-438 IRSRTPY
+438 
-445 SPSGA
+445 

>member
-247 SAALSAN
+247 SAALSAKRLETGGAIARVMAEQEERRAEFTKLKRELLQLKAAALRPTEGSICIFESDIDMITLRELVN
-254 VRGGGALP
+254 AGSELAGKVCAGFAGMDGDYKYIIGSRTVPLRARAKEINAAIDGRGGGSDAMIQGTSR
-262 ARLGQGIELR
+262 ARREDIER
-272 HVSFGYEPGCEVLH
+272 Y
-286 DITASFRPGECCA
+286 
-299 VVGASGSGKS
+299 
-309 TLLRLLMASHADYSG
+309 
-324 EIRLGECELREIKSE
+324 
-339 SLYDLVSVI
+339 
-348 EQDVF
+348 
-353 VFNASIRDNI
+353 FNA
-363 TMFSPFPEAEVERAI
+363 
-378 ELSGLSALVAE
+378 LK
-389 RGGDYLCGENG
+389 
-400 SGLSGG
+400 
-406 EGQRVS
+406 
-412 IARSLLRPPRYC
+412 
-424 WWTRPPPRSTPRRR
+424 
-438 IRSRTPY
+438 
-445 SPSGA
+445 

>member
-247 SAALSAN
+247 SAALSAKRLETGGAIARVMAEQEERRAEFTKLKRELLQLKAAALRPTEGSICIFESDIDMITLRELVN
-254 VRGGGALP
+254 AGSELAGKVCAGFAGTDGDYKYIIGSRTVPLRARAKEINAAIDGRGGGSDAMIQGTSR
-262 ARLGQGIELR
+262 ARREDIER
-272 HVSFGYEPGCEVLH
+272 Y
-286 DITASFRPGECCA
+286 
-299 VVGASGSGKS
+299 
-309 TLLRLLMASHADYSG
+309 
-324 EIRLGECELREIKSE
+324 
-339 SLYDLVSVI
+339 
-348 EQDVF
+348 
-353 VFNASIRDNI
+353 FNA
-363 TMFSPFPEAEVERAI
+363 
-378 ELSGLSALVAE
+378 LK
-389 RGGDYLCGENG
+389 
-400 SGLSGG
+400 
-406 EGQRVS
+406 
-412 IARSLLRPPRYC
+412 
-424 WWTRPPPRSTPRRR
+424 
-438 IRSRTPY
+438 
-445 SPSGA
+445 

>member
-1 MVDLTEKLYYSD
+1 MTEKLYYSD

-26 EKEDGTWAVKL
+26 EKEDGAWAVKL

-188 IEGVDLCACCA
+188 IEGVDRCACCA

-247 SAALSAN
+247 SAALSAKRLETGGAIARVMAEQEERRAELTKLKRELLQLKAAALRPTEGSICIFESDIDMITLRELVN
-254 VRGGGALP
+254 AGSELAGKVCAGFAGTDGDYKYIIGSRTVPLRARAKEINTAIDGRGGGSDAMIQGTSR
-262 ARLGQGIELR
+262 ARREDIER
-272 HVSFGYEPGCEVLH
+272 Y
-286 DITASFRPGECCA
+286 
-299 VVGASGSGKS
+299 
-309 TLLRLLMASHADYSG
+309 
-324 EIRLGECELREIKSE
+324 
-339 SLYDLVSVI
+339 
-348 EQDVF
+348 
-353 VFNASIRDNI
+353 FNA
-363 TMFSPFPEAEVERAI
+363 
-378 ELSGLSALVAE
+378 LK
-389 RGGDYLCGENG
+389 
-400 SGLSGG
+400 
-406 EGQRVS
+406 
-412 IARSLLRPPRYC
+412 
-424 WWTRPPPRSTPRRR
+424 
-438 IRSRTPY
+438 
-445 SPSGA
+445 

>member
-247 SAALSAN
+247 SAALSAKRLETGGAIARVMAEQEERRAELTKLKRELLQLKAAALRPTEGSICIFESDIDMITLRELVN
-254 VRGGGALP
+254 AGSELAGKVCAGFAGTDGDYKYIIGSRTVPLRARTKEINAAIDGRGGGSDAMIQGTSR
-262 ARLGQGIELR
+262 ARREEIER
-272 HVSFGYEPGCEVLH
+272 Y
-286 DITASFRPGECCA
+286 
-299 VVGASGSGKS
+299 
-309 TLLRLLMASHADYSG
+309 
-324 EIRLGECELREIKSE
+324 
-339 SLYDLVSVI
+339 
-348 EQDVF
+348 
-353 VFNASIRDNI
+353 FNA
-363 TMFSPFPEAEVERAI
+363 
-378 ELSGLSALVAE
+378 LK
-389 RGGDYLCGENG
+389 
-400 SGLSGG
+400 
-406 EGQRVS
+406 
-412 IARSLLRPPRYC
+412 
-424 WWTRPPPRSTPRRR
+424 
-438 IRSRTPY
+438 
-445 SPSGA
+445 